1 MCAMTLAAPAVVA
14 GCGGDDDGGDEDP
27 AALLREA
34 FSQNTNYDSGVINIG
49 LDGSVEGSAVNAALD
64 ASVTGPFQSGG
75 EGEPPELALDATAN
89 VQASGIPNLPGDVS
103 FDFSGG
109 LALADDSLFVTYDDT
124 TYEAGDRLYSQI
136 SPLLESATTAGEST
150 QDPESA
156 DQFIN
161 ALTNL
166 ENEGTEEVEGESV
179 VHVSGD
185 LDFASLAEEAAAAGA
200 APFDASQLEGLTSTI
215 DVFVAEEDNT
225 FRGLDL
231 GFAASDVAALSA
243 AGVDTLDFTISIG
256 ISGVNEEQTIEA
268 PADAEPLDTLLR
280 EQLGTSEAEISQAI
294 EQGLQGLIAPTGGLP
309 GAGGEIPGL
318 GGDAGAAATDP
329 EVQECIQNAADSDA
343 IIECLNQ

>member
-1 MCAMTLAAPAVVA
+1 MRSTPPPTCRRAAS
-14 GCGGDDDGGDEDP
+14 
-27 AALLREA
+27 RT
-34 FSQNTNYDSGVINIG
+34 SR
-49 LDGSVEGSAVNAALD
+49 
-64 ASVTGPFQSGG
+64 
-75 EGEPPELALDATAN
+75 AT
-89 VQASGIPNLPGDVS
+89 SR

-109 LALADDSLFVTYDDT
+109 LALADDSLFVTYNDT
-124 TYEAGDRLYSQI
+124 TYQAGDRLYSQI
-136 SPLLESATTAGEST
+136 SPLLESASNASEST

-185 LDFASLAEEAAAAGA
+185 LDFASLAEEAAAGA
-200 APFDASQLEGLTSTI
+200 APFDASQLEGLTSTV

-231 GFAASDVAALSA
+231 GFAASDVAALST
-243 AGVDTLDFTISIG
+243 AGVDALDFTISIG
-256 ISGVNEEQTIEA
+256 LSGVNEEQTIEA

-280 EQLGTSEAEISQAI
+280 DQLGTSEAEISQAI
-294 EQGLQGLIAPTGGLP
+294 AQGLQGLVPGATVP
-309 GAGGEIPGL
+309 GAGGGIPELDGS
-318 GGDAGAAATDP
+318 GAAATDP
-329 EVQECIQNAADSDA
+329 EVQECIANAADSDA